1 MLLLLRALMQQAV
14 ISKPL
19 HIIAHVWR
27 PHPLLPSDLWLP
39 MCPSSCPPALT
50 LLPLSFLPCQK
61 QPAAPYTEVAN
72 HHCYVLQVYLSG
84 QEIPSLYITYYWTG
98 RAALQH
104 VSVLNGPLESALQQL
119 VGNPALALPHS
130 GGMAAGLLAQ
140 GPRIACPVGQAHF
153 VDEEVEQW
161 IEAAGLQKLH
171 SAAYKVK
178 TTTSITM
185 FALCYPAAAQ
195 QFV

>member
-1 MLLLLRALMQQAV
+1 ML
-14 ISKPL
+14 SP
-19 HIIAHVWR
+19 
-27 PHPLLPSDLWLP
+27 
-39 MCPSSCPPALT
+39 
-50 LLPLSFLPCQK
+50 LPLSLAPSPVLAALVLLALPEQR
-61 QPAAPYTEVAN
+61 PAPCMQGAN
-72 HHCYVLQVYLSG
+72 QHCSVPQVYLAG

-104 VSVLNGPLESALQQL
+104 VSVLNGPLESALQQV
-119 VGNPALALPHS
+119 VGNPALALPNP
-130 GGMAAGLLAQ
+130 GGMAAALLAQ

-178 TTTSITM
+178 NTIHITTCE
-185 FALCYPAAAQ
+185 LR
-195 QFV
+195 